1 MRTSTKLVLAAALL
15 NSLGLGVLANATVNI
30 LKLFIL

>member
-1 MRTSTKLVLAAALL
+1 MSRLKNTAALL